1 MNLMVPVRLRN
12 GINIILFI
20 HIKRIKSYADC
31 LEIRLKKPIFEK
43 KLSATKLIISFLMQG
58 DGSQQ
63 CISLFLFFVLFGFF
77 ELSFC
82 HLVHFSFIVV
92 KLNHVINDGF
102 IYEVNAQ

>member
-31 LEIRLKKPIFEK
+31 LEIRRKMPIFEK
-43 KLSATKLIISFLMQG
+43 KLKVSKLIISFHMQG

-63 CISLFLFFVLFGFF
+63 CILLFLFFFL
-77 ELSFC
+77 L
-82 HLVHFSFIVV
+82 
-92 KLNHVINDGF
+92 
-102 IYEVNAQ
+102 